1 MNRRVFLATAGSAL
15 MAQKRRLKLGLI
27 GAGWYGIVDS
37 AAAYKAGGVEFAI
50 VADADTKMLDDAGM
64 LMGNEQ
70 GSRPKLTKSYQE
82 VLDTPGLD
90 GVIIATPPHWHAL
103 PFIAAC
109 GKRLPIY
116 MEKPLAYDV
125 REGQA
130 MVKAAAAAGNVVQ
143 VGFQRRQSAAFKQA
157 RDFIGS
163 GGAGTIVQ
171 ADVQIHYTAIPLD
184 NTPQAPPPTLD
195 WELWLGPAP
204 KMPYSPNVGHKS
216 WRLERN
222 IGNGHLV
229 DWGIHPM
236 DATRQVLGLDQ
247 PKSVQA
253 AGGIYHYKGRITTPD
268 TLTAHFE
275 FDRCPVVW
283 RHRLWGAVEY
293 TPETQNGA
301 FYYGDKATV
310 FATDQRWVI
319 IPKERGAE
327 RKVYDIQPATDM
339 GLLHIQEWLAAVR
352 GEGKVSCTV
361 EDAWKSTAMVQ
372 LAMIAYDAGR
382 SIGWDATSAKIVND
396 GAAGKALKR
405 PYRAPYRHPFA

>member
-1 MNRRVFLATAGSAL
+1 M
-15 MAQKRRLKLGLI
+15 MAQQRRLRLGLI
-27 GAGWYGIVDS
+27 GAGWYGIVD
-37 AAAYKAGGVEFAI
+37 ALAAYKAGGVEFAI
-50 VADADTKMLDDAGM
+50 VADADTKMLEEAAA
-64 LMGNEQ
+64 LMEKEQ
-70 GSRPKLTKSYQE
+70 GARPRTTRSYQE

-109 GKRLPIY
+109 RKKLPVY

-130 MVKAAAAAGNVVQ
+130 MVKAAAAAGNIVQ
-143 VGFQRRQSAAFKQA
+143 VGFQRRQSEAFKQA

-171 ADVQIHYTAIPLD
+171 ADVQIHYTAVPLD
-184 NTPQAPPPTLD
+184 NTPQPPPPTLD

-236 DATRQVLGLDQ
+236 DATRMVLGLDHPQ
-247 PKSVQA
+247 SVQA
-253 AGGIYHYKGRITTPD
+253 AGGIYHFKNRITTPD

-275 FDRCPVVW
+275 FARCPVVW
-283 RHRLWGAVEY
+283 RHRLWGAAEY

-301 FYYGDKATV
+301 FYFGDKATV
-310 FATDQRWVI
+310 FAADQRWVV
-319 IPKERGAE
+319 IPKQRGAQ
-327 RKVYDIQPATDM
+327 RQVHDISPATGM
-339 GLLHIQEWLAAVR
+339 GLLHMQEWLSAVR
-352 GEGKVSCTV
+352 GGAKPSCTV
-361 EDAWKSTAMVQ
+361 EDAWKSTTMVQ

-382 SIGWDATSAKIVND
+382 TISWDATSAKIVND
-396 GAAGKALKR
+396 GAAGKALLR
-405 PYRAPYRHPFA
+405 PYRAPYKHPFA

>member
-15 MAQKRRLKLGLI
+15 MAQERRLKLGLI
-27 GAGWYGIVDS
+27 GAGWYGIVD
-37 AAAYKAGGVEFAI
+37 ATAAYKAGGVEFAI
-50 VADADTKMLDDAGM
+50 VADADTKMLDEAAA
-64 LMGNEQ
+64 LMEKEQ
-70 GSRPKLTKSYQE
+70 GSRPKTTKSYQE
-82 VLDTPGLD
+82 VLETPGLD

-109 GKRLPIY
+109 RRKLPVY

-130 MVKAAAAAGNVVQ
+130 MVAAAKAAGSIVQ
-143 VGFQRRQSAAFKQA
+143 VGFQRRQSEAFKQA

-171 ADVQIHYTAIPLD
+171 ADVQIHYTAMPLD

-216 WRLERN
+216 WRLEKN

-236 DATRQVLGLDQ
+236 DATRMVLGLDQ
-247 PKSVQA
+247 PKWVEA
-253 AGGIYHYKGRITTPD
+253 AGGTYHYKGKITTPD

-283 RHRLWGAVEY
+283 RHRLWGSAEY
-293 TPETQNGA
+293 SPETQNGA

-310 FATDQRWVI
+310 FAGDQRWMV
-319 IPKERGAE
+319 IPKERGVE
-327 RKVYDIQPATDM
+327 RKVYDIKPPTDM
-339 GLLHIQEWLAAVR
+339 GLLHMQEWLAALR
-352 GEGKVSCTV
+352 GQGKPSCTV

-372 LAMIAYDAGR
+372 LAMIAYDVR
-382 SIGWDATSAKIVND
+382 RTIVWDAAGAKIVND
-396 GAAGKALKR
+396 AAAGKALLR
-405 PYRAPYRHPFA
+405 PYRAPYKHPYV